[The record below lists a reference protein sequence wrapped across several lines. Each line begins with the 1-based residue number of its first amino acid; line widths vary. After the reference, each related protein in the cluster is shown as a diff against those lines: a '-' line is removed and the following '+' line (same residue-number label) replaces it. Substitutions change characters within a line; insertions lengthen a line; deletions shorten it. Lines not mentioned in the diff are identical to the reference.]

1 MWVFIMKK
9 YIYILCLLMTVA
21 LSSCGM
27 SKNTA
32 GTDNGQIKLKI
43 AAIYSAGSLSDDI
56 LKFKKD
62 NPGIDIEVK
71 TYESYA
77 EPERSFIMDLTSGDL
92 PDVIVAPRNILF
104 KLAKRGLIEDIY
116 PYIDSDKELSRE
128 DFLPSVLN
136 AYEIDGK
143 LYQTVS
149 LVNLHSWATDKNE
162 FTTTGRW
169 NLESF
174 KNYIEGNKEKKVL
187 VSYSMDG
194 ISKAILTG
202 VLSDYIDW
210 EEGKCD
216 FINEKFYEL
225 MDVIAYVRE
234 HSDIQ
239 YEQDQDSEPSLIEDG
254 GLLFKCCDIDEG
266 LCSTEYLK
274 CEKVFKRNA
283 VYLGPPVSDGSAT
296 SFGCDVKRGDCPQMY
311 SLVSGKNKKDE
322 AWKFVRYFLAEDYQK
337 LRPEMISSGLDI
349 YGFPT
354 RKDSF
359 EDYLKRYTAKEDYT
373 YNGETVPVEER
384 LDVFSSY
391 TEELGEKYRDLVNN
405 TDRVDIYDD
414 QVMGIAVDELNSYFS
429 GERSKE
435 DAAKHIQSRV
445 EKYLAE

>member
-1 MWVFIMKK
+1 
-9 YIYILCLLMTVA
+9 MTVA

-104 KLAKRGLIEDIY
+104 KLVKRGLIEDIY

-149 LVNLHSWATDKNE
+149 LVNLHSWATEKNE
-162 FTTTGRW
+162 YTITGRW

-202 VLSDYIDW
+202 VL
-210 EEGKCD
+210 
-216 FINEKFYEL
+216 
-225 MDVIAYVRE
+225 
-234 HSDIQ
+234 
-239 YEQDQDSEPSLIEDG
+239 
-254 GLLFKCCDIDEG
+254 
-266 LCSTEYLK
+266 
-274 CEKVFKRNA
+274 
-283 VYLGPPVSDGSAT
+283 
-296 SFGCDVKRGDCPQMY
+296 
-311 SLVSGKNKKDE
+311 
-322 AWKFVRYFLAEDYQK
+322 
-337 LRPEMISSGLDI
+337 
-349 YGFPT
+349 
-354 RKDSF
+354 
-359 EDYLKRYTAKEDYT
+359 
-373 YNGETVPVEER
+373 
-384 LDVFSSY
+384 
-391 TEELGEKYRDLVNN
+391 
-405 TDRVDIYDD
+405 
-414 QVMGIAVDELNSYFS
+414 
-429 GERSKE
+429 
-435 DAAKHIQSRV
+435 
-445 EKYLAE
+445 